1 VKYSAMGYAQLYD
14 MRVDPAESYSVAA
27 NQPQVLEEMRA
38 RFAKA
43 QETFAGLKHKEI
55 PEFFQRMKERQ
66 AHSQD

>member
-1 VKYSAMGYAQLYD
+1 MWRLISRRL
-14 MRVDPAESYSVAA
+14 
-27 NQPQVLEEMRA
+27 LEEMRA